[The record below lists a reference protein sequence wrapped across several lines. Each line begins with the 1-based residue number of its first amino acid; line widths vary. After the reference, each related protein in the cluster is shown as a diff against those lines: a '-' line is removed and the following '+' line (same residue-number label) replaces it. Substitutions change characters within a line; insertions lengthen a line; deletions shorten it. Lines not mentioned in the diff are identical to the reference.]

1 MCLQERLIQH
11 PALTTYTELK
21 ASIADF
27 LNRDDL
33 TSVIPDFISLAE
45 AQINRDVRHWN
56 MEARS
61 SGQQTGGDEYMQ
73 IPADWVESIRLHLT
87 GTGTSAVNLI
97 SRDAMADKRQ
107 KNEDTSGTPMY
118 YTHADGQFQLY
129 PTPSADTDFELLYF
143 QKLDVLS
150 GSNADNWLLLDSP
163 DVYLYGALLHSAPYL
178 AEDERVAIWAQMYS
192 AAVTRLNEASEAARF
207 SGSGLR
213 LKIRGLG

>member
-1 MCLQERLIQH
+1 M
-11 PALTTYTELK
+11 ALTTYTELK

-33 TSVIPDFISLAE
+33 TTVIADFITLAE
-45 AQINRDVRHWN
+45 SQINRDVRHWK

-61 SGQQTGGDEYMQ
+61 SGQQSGGDEYMQ

-87 GTGTSAVNLI
+87 GTGTSAVNFI
-97 SRDAMADKRQ
+97 SRDAMADKRER
-107 KNEDTSGTPMY
+107 NEDTSGTPMY

-129 PTPSADTDFELLYF
+129 PTPGSDTDFELLYI
-143 QKLDVLS
+143 QKLDALS
-150 GSNADNWLLLDSP
+150 GSNADNWLLLEAP
-163 DVYLYGALLHSAPYL
+163 DVYLYGALIHSAPYL
-178 AEDERVAIWAQMYS
+178 VEDERVAMWAQMYS
-192 AAVTRLNEASEAARF
+192 ASVARLNEASESARF

>member
-1 MCLQERLIQH
+1 M
-11 PALTTYTELK
+11 ALNTYTALK

-33 TSVIPDFISLAE
+33 TAVIPDFITLAE

-73 IPADWVESIRLHLT
+73 IPADWVETIRLHLT
-87 GTGTSAVNLI
+87 ATGTTVVNLI
-97 SRDAMADKRQ
+97 SRDAMADKRSSA
-107 KNEDTSGTPMY
+107 EDVSGTPIY

-129 PTPSADTDFELLYF
+129 PTPSADTDFELLYY
-143 QKLDVLS
+143 QKVPSLS
-150 GSNADNWLLLDSP
+150 SNADNWLLLDSP

-178 AEDERVAIWAQMYS
+178 AEDQRVAIWAQMYS
-192 AAVTRLNEASEAARF
+192 AAVARLNEASELARY
-207 SGSGLR
+207 SGSGLK
-213 LKIRGLG
+213 LKVRGLV

>member
-1 MCLQERLIQH
+1 M
-11 PALTTYTELK
+11 ALTTYTELK

-33 TSVIPDFISLAE
+33 TAVIPDFITLAE
-45 AQINRDVRHWN
+45 SQINRDIRHWK

-87 GTGTSAVNLI
+87 GTGTSVVNLI
-97 SRDAMADKRQ
+97 SRDAMADKRER
-107 KNEDTSGTPMY
+107 NEDTSGTVMY

-129 PTPSADTDFELLYF
+129 PTPSADTDFELLYI
-143 QKLDVLS
+143 QKLEALS
-150 GSNADNWLLLDSP
+150 GSNADNWLLLEAP
-163 DVYLYGALLHSAPYL
+163 DVYLYGALIHSAPYL
-178 AEDERVAIWAQMYS
+178 VEDERVAMWAQMYS
-192 AAVTRLNEASEAARF
+192 ASVARLNEASESARF

>member
-1 MCLQERLIQH
+1 M
-11 PALTTYTELK
+11 ALTTYTELK

-33 TSVIPDFISLAE
+33 TTVIADFITLAE
-45 AQINRDVRHWN
+45 SQINRDVRHWK

-61 SGQQTGGDEYMQ
+61 SGQQSGGDEYMQ

-97 SRDAMADKRQ
+97 SRDAMADKRG
-107 KNEDTSGTPMY
+107 KNEDTSGTVMY

-129 PTPSADTDFELLYF
+129 PTPNATTDFELLYY
-143 QKLDVLS
+143 QKIPSLI
-150 GSNADNWLLLDSP
+150 SNADNWLLLEAP

-192 AAVTRLNEASEAARF
+192 AAVARLNEASELAQY

>member
-1 MCLQERLIQH
+1 M
-11 PALTTYTELK
+11 ALTTYTELK

-27 LNRDDL
+27 LTRDDL
-33 TSVIPDFISLAE
+33 TTVIPDFITLAE
-45 AQINRDVRHWN
+45 SQINRDVRHWK

-61 SGQQTGGDEYMQ
+61 SGQQSAADEYMQ
-73 IPADWVESIRLHLT
+73 IPSDWVETIRLHLT
-87 GTGTSAVNLI
+87 GTGTSVVNLI

-118 YTHADGQFQLY
+118 YTHADSQFQLY

-143 QKLDVLS
+143 QKLDALS

-178 AEDERVAIWAQMYS
+178 AEDQRIAIWAQMYS
-192 AAVTRLNEASEAARF
+192 AAVQRLNEVSDDARF
-207 SGSGLR
+207 SGSGLK
-213 LKIRGLG
+213 LKIRGLV

>member
-1 MCLQERLIQH
+1 M
-11 PALTTYTELK
+11 ALTTYTELK

-33 TSVIPDFISLAE
+33 TTVIPDFITLAE
-45 AQINRDVRHWN
+45 SQINRDIRHWN

-61 SGQQTGGDEYMQ
+61 SGQQSVGDEYMQ
-73 IPADWVESIRLHLT
+73 YPADWVETIRLHLT
-87 GTGTSAVNLI
+87 GTGTSVVNLI

-107 KNEDTSGTPMY
+107 GDEDVSGTPMY

-129 PTPSADTDFELLYF
+129 PTPSADTDFELLYY
-143 QKLDVLS
+143 QKIPSLI
-150 GSNADNWLLLDSP
+150 SNVDNWLLLDSP

-192 AAVTRLNEASEAARF
+192 AAVARLNEASESARY
-207 SGSGLR
+207 SGSGLK

>member
-1 MCLQERLIQH
+1 M
-11 PALTTYTELK
+11 ALTTYTELK

-33 TSVIPDFISLAE
+33 TAVIPDFITLAE
-45 AQINRDVRHWN
+45 SQINRDVRHWK

-61 SGQQTGGDEYMQ
+61 SGQQSAADEYMQ
-73 IPADWVESIRLHLT
+73 IPSDWVETIRLHLT
-87 GTGTSAVNLI
+87 GTGTSVVNLI

-129 PTPSADTDFELLYF
+129 PTPSADTDFELLYI
-143 QKLDVLS
+143 QKLDALS
-150 GSNADNWLLLDSP
+150 GSNADNWLLLEAP
-163 DVYLYGALLHSAPYL
+163 DVYLYGALIHSAPYL
-178 AEDERVAIWAQMYS
+178 VEDERVAMWAQMYS
-192 AAVTRLNEASEAARF
+192 ASVARLNEASESARF

-213 LKIRGLG
+213 LKVRGLG

>member
-1 MCLQERLIQH
+1 M
-11 PALTTYTELK
+11 ALTTYTELK

-33 TSVIPDFISLAE
+33 TTVIPDFITLAE
-45 AQINRDVRHWN
+45 SQINRDVRHWK

-61 SGQQTGGDEYMQ
+61 SGQQSAADEYMQ
-73 IPADWVESIRLHLT
+73 IPADWVETIRLHLT

-107 KNEDTSGTPMY
+107 KNEDTSGTVMY

-129 PTPSADTDFELLYF
+129 PTPSADTDFELLYI
-143 QKLDVLS
+143 QKLDALS

-178 AEDERVAIWAQMYS
+178 VEDTRVAMWAQMYS
-192 AAVTRLNEASEAARF
+192 ASVARLNEASESARF

-213 LKIRGLG
+213 LKVRGLG